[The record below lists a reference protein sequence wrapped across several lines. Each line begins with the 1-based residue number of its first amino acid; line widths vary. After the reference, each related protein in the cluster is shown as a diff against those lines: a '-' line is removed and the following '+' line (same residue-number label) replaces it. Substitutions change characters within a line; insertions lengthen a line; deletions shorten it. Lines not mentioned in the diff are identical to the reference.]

1 MSIGNVDLTNLVGKK
16 RSAHA
21 FLVGPEMGSNEDAF
35 PAFLC
40 SCRLVTYRESVI
52 PDTVSAVRA
61 VRVRRVVRVR
71 PCHLTQ

>member
-52 PDTVSAVRA
+52 PDTVSAVR
-61 VRVRRVVRVR
+61 VR
-71 PCHLTQ
+71 PCPSNTRTLVSSI